1 MPTAKKTAKPKS
13 AKSPKSGGGKGL
25 FSRMM
30 RMLGRTL
37 LGLFLFSV
45 GMVIIY
51 RFVPIPVTILQLT
64 RCVEQF
70 QNDKPIRLAKDWEPL
85 ENISNKLQLAV
96 VCAEDQK
103 FLDHY
108 GFDVEAIEKAYE
120 RNKKGKKIRG
130 ASTISQQ
137 TAKNVFLWEG
147 RTWVRKGLEVYFTAL
162 IELLWSKE
170 RIMEVYLNVIE
181 MGDGIYGAQAASQ
194 IYFGK
199 DAKKL
204 TTSQAALIAAI
215 LPSPLKYK
223 VKRPGPYVQR
233 RQGWISRQMGHWGG
247 RLDYDAP
254 PQHK

>member
-1 MPTAKKTAKPKS
+1 MATPKPKKPVKP
-13 AKSPKSGGGKGL
+13 KSPKSSGGKGL
-25 FSRMM
+25 FSRVMKV
-30 RMLGRTL
+30 LGKTI

-45 GMVIIY
+45 GLVIVY
-51 RFVPIPVTILQLT
+51 RFVPIPFTILQLT

-70 QNDKPIRLAKDWEPL
+70 SEDRPVKLQKDWEPL

-108 GFDVEAIEKAYE
+108 GFDVEAIEKALK
-120 RNKKGKKIRG
+120 RNKKGKKLRG

-147 RTWVRKGLEVYFTAL
+147 RTWVRKGLEVYFTGL

-194 IYFGK
+194 AYFKK
-199 DAKKL
+199 DAAKL
-204 TTSQAALIAAI
+204 STSEAALIAAI
-215 LPSPLKYK
+215 LPSPLKYSAR
-223 VKRPGPYVQR
+223 RPGAYVQK
-233 RQGWISRQMGHWGG
+233 RQGWISGQMNHWGG
-247 RLDYDAP
+247 KLDYDAP
-254 PQHK
+254 PRHK

>member
-1 MPTAKKTAKPKS
+1 MATTKPKKPAKPR
-13 AKSPKSGGGKGL
+13 SPKSSGGKGL

-30 RMLGRTL
+30 RLLGKII

-45 GMVIIY
+45 GLVIVY
-51 RFVPIPVTILQLT
+51 RFVPIPFTILQLT

-70 QNDKPIRLAKDWEPL
+70 SDDRPIKLQKDWEPL

-108 GFDVEAIEKAYE
+108 GFDVEAIEKAMK
-120 RNKKGKKIRG
+120 RNKKGKKLRG

-147 RTWVRKGLEVYFTAL
+147 RTWVRKGLEVYFTGL
-162 IELLWSKE
+162 IELLWNKE

-194 IYFGK
+194 AYFKK

-204 TTSQAALIAAI
+204 STSEAALIAAI
-215 LPSPLKYK
+215 LPSPLKYSAR
-223 VKRPGPYVQR
+223 RPGSYVQK

-247 RLDYDAP
+247 KLDYDSP
-254 PQHK
+254 PRHK